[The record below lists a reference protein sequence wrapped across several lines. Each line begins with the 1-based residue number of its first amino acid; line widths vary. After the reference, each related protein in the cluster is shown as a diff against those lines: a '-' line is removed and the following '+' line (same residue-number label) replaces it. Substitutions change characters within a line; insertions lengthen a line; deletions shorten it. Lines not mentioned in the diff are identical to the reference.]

1 MPKTSLWC
9 VYCDNSQIDSVARC
23 NGLRVKKKNYLAYR
37 WSVTSWIIHD
47 ENEYP
52 GDIIYLFT
60 YDKIKNLSNR
70 FFLFFFLFFIW
81 PSRKMFSNSLLKSHF
96 RETGRLLDAVS
107 RNDSLVTFNNIF
119 CRSRIHQRQILL
131 CRRVWTVNAN
141 KLPYSGLDTG

>member
-52 GDIIYLFT
+52 GYIIYLFT

-70 FFLFFFLFFIW
+70 FFLFFFLFLYDRQGKCFLIHCW
-81 PSRKMFSNSLLKSHF
+81 NLTLGKLDVYLMLYQEMTPWWHSIIFSVEAESISAKSCSA
-96 RETGRLLDAVS
+96 DV
-107 RNDSLVTFNNIF
+107 
-119 CRSRIHQRQILL
+119 
-131 CRRVWTVNAN
+131 
-141 KLPYSGLDTG
+141 SGLWMQINCLTVA